1 MEKNRALQ
9 DKVERLKAA
18 LRESQANYR
27 TLFNRVANPVFIFDR
42 ESYSFLTCNAA
53 ALRTYGYS
61 MQEIRHMTPPDLHPP
76 EDSDALQRN
85 LPQKNVDR
93 PNVYTHI
100 AKDGR
105 RMTVEILTNEIEY
118 QGRPAWISIVHDVSE
133 RSRTEEDLR
142 EARRLAE
149 AASRSKGEFLANV
162 SHEIRTPMNA
172 IIGMTELALGTEL
185 DSEQREYLEI
195 VRLSSESLLAL
206 LNDILDFS
214 KIEAGKL
221 GLDPLEFGLR
231 DSLRDTL
238 RTLMV
243 RAEEKDLVLAC
254 HIAPGIPERVVADP
268 GRLRQILVNLVGN
281 AIKFTEKGQIVLR
294 VEVESRS
301 KNRVLLHFSV
311 ADSGGGIPP
320 DKQQKIF
327 EAFAQADGSIT
338 RIHGGT
344 GLGLA
349 ISSQL
354 ASLMGGRIWVESEV
368 GVGSTFRFT
377 IDCGLGTGAGRLQ
390 RRAVDLK
397 GLRVLLVDDLL
408 INQRIAGEILLS
420 WKMKVTVADR
430 GVKALAALRSAVEQK
445 CPYQVVIL
453 DAQLPVLDGFEVA
466 ARIRSEARLASTT
479 LVMLTSSAQRGD
491 AARCRELGVDAYLTK
506 PLIQSDLLDAIRT
519 ALSRGRARRQEAPP
533 ELITRHSLRESR
545 PHLDVLLAEDNAI
558 NQKLALRLLEK
569 RGHRVTLANNGKEA
583 LERFRQGKF
592 DVILMDVQMP
602 VMDGLAATES
612 IREMEAGHGSRIPI
626 IAMTALAMTGDRD
639 RCLAAGMDDYVSKPI
654 KPTTLYET
662 IERLAG
668 RISRRGAETQ
678 REAAEKK

>member
-1 MEKNRALQ
+1 MAENREVADEVQ
-9 DKVERLKAA
+9 RLRAA
-18 LRESQANYR
+18 LRESEANYR
-27 TLFNRVANPVFIFDR
+27 TLFDRVANPVFIFDR
-42 ESYSFLTCNAA
+42 KSYAFLTCNAA

-61 MQEIRHMTPPDLHPP
+61 MEEIRRMSPPDLHPP
-76 EDSDALQRN
+76 EDSDALRRN
-85 LPQKNVDR
+85 LPQRNVER

-118 QGRPAWISIVHDVSE
+118 QGCPAWISIVHDVSE
-133 RSRTEEDLR
+133 RSRTEEKLR
-142 EARRLAE
+142 QARRQAE

-185 DSEQREYLEI
+185 DAEQKEYLEI

-221 GLDPLEFGLR
+221 DLDPLEFGLR

-238 RTLMV
+238 RTLVV
-243 RAEEKDLVLAC
+243 RAEEKHLELAC

-281 AIKFTEKGQIVLR
+281 AIKFTEKGQIV
-294 VEVESRS
+294 VEVEIESRS
-301 KNRVLLHFSV
+301 QDRVQLHFSV
-311 ADSGGGIPP
+311 ADSGEGVPP

-354 ASLMGGRIWVESEV
+354 VALMGGRIWVESEP
-368 GVGSTFRFT
+368 GVGSTFHFT
-377 IDCGLGTGAGRLQ
+377 IGCGLGTGAGRLQ

-420 WKMKVTVADR
+420 WRMKVTVADR
-430 GVKALAALRSAVEQK
+430 GVKALAALRSAVQQGT
-445 CPYQVVIL
+445 PFQLVIL
-453 DAQLPVLDGFEVA
+453 DAQLPVLDGFGVA
-466 ARIRSEARLASTT
+466 ERIRSDRQLAFTT

-519 ALSRGRARRQEAPP
+519 ALSRGKARRQKTRP

-545 PHLDVLLAEDNAI
+545 PQLNVLLAEDNEV

-569 RGHRVTLANNGKEA
+569 RGHRVTVANNGKEA
-583 LERFRQGKF
+583 LEKARQGEF
-592 DVILMDVQMP
+592 DIILMDVQMP
-602 VMDGLAATES
+602 VMGGFAATQA
-612 IREMEAGHGSRIPI
+612 IREMEAGKGSRIPI

-639 RCLAAGMDDYVSKPI
+639 RCLAAGMDGYVPKPI
-654 KPTTLYET
+654 KPTKLFET
-662 IERLAG
+662 IERLADF
-668 RISRRGAETQ
+668 RQGAE
-678 REAAEKK
+678 RGR